1 MALISDFVILRCTR
15 HGGRRNSTELDRAYG
30 VSTAVRRNAARTG
43 FVLRSLP
50 ALLDEISGRF
60 SSSLPPP
67 SFARGRFATL
77 FFPVGA

>member
-1 MALISDFVILRCTR
+1 MALIPDFVIPRCTR
-15 HGGRRNSTELDRAYG
+15 HGSRCNSTELDRAIG
-30 VSTAVRRNAARTG
+30 VSAFGRRYSAHPG

-50 ALLDEISGRF
+50 ARLDEISGRF